1 MTSWLV
7 SLSWLYFMLLEDY
20 ILYSVHHQP
29 RRCQGL
35 QYILYIY
42 ISLGGND

>member
-20 ILYSVHHQP
+20 ILYSVH
-29 RRCQGL
+29 
-35 QYILYIY
+35 IY
-42 ISLGGND
+42 IFRRKLLAGW